1 MRHSYDHS
9 TELPADSGY
18 SLPDV
23 SSRNLRLAIVEDDS
37 RYRASLEQLFT
48 HADGFTLSGSFA
60 APPPVLAEAERAMRT
75 CDTPPWDVVLMDLEM
90 PRMNGIEATRR
101 LKALAPGL
109 KIIVVTVF
117 EDPNAIVEAICAG
130 ADGYLL
136 KRARARELL
145 DAVRAVADGGA
156 PLTSTVARKMLDV
169 VRALVPAAPARAE
182 SAPSRFDLTEREQ
195 QVLRALV
202 DGLSYKQAA
211 DALGISIGT
220 IRSHVTAIYG
230 KLQVHNVAEAVSR
243 AVRKRL
249 V

>member
-1 MRHSYDHS
+1 M
-9 TELPADSGY
+9 
-18 SLPDV
+18 PDV
-23 SSRNLRLAIVEDDS
+23 SIPTLRLAIVEDDPH
-37 RYRASLEQLFT
+37 YRASLEQLFT

-60 APPPVLAEAERAMRT
+60 APPPVLAEAELAMKT
-75 CDTPPWDVVLMDLEM
+75 CDAPPWDVVLMDLEM

-101 LKALAPGL
+101 LKQLAPGL
-109 KIIVVTVF
+109 KVVVLTVF
-117 EDPNAIVEAICAG
+117 EEPDAIVEAICAG

-136 KRARARELL
+136 KKARARELL
-145 DAVRAVADGGA
+145 EALRAVADGGA

-169 VRALVPAAPARAE
+169 VRALAPVVPVRRELP
-182 SAPSRFDLTEREQ
+182 PSRLDLTEREQ

-211 DALGISIGT
+211 DALGISLGT
-220 IRSHVTAIYG
+220 VRSHITAIYG

-243 AVRKRL
+243 ALRRRL